1 LVAYEVPLSSLL
13 SQILLVWYSCLCLN
27 LLAPMVQGYYLSWER
42 GQLDL
47 ATQQEELELHGKL
60 WQDGGP
66 LFAEVHV
73 DVGSNPVVAQFR
85 CS

>member
-1 LVAYEVPLSSLL
+1 
-13 SQILLVWYSCLCLN
+13 
-27 LLAPMVQGYYLSWER
+27 MVQGYYLSWER

-47 ATQQEELELHGKL
+47 ATQQEKLELHGKP
-60 WQDGGP
+60 WQDSGR

-73 DVGSNPVVAQFR
+73 DVESGDSNPVVAQFR